1 MHSLLLAVN
10 VVIPLIVYMLVGV
23 FIRKCNI
30 LYEEHFKKLN
40 EMIFRILIPLT
51 LFFDVYSSEFQA
63 LFQPGLYLF
72 TVIMIVLVCAVSFTA
87 ASKLV
92 RDKRDAVTIAQ
103 GIFRSN
109 YVLFGGTI
117 AASLCGES
125 GKAVAAALAVI
136 VVPLFNMT
144 AVIFF
149 ETLHGG
155 KVNIAHMILRIFQNP
170 LVDAGILGAIFN
182 LLGVPIPEILKTPLM
197 TLGSIATP
205 LALVTLGGLLS
216 LKSMISHTRY
226 LLATVVCRLVVVP
239 MLVVSISIAFG
250 FRQEALVALFA
261 VFASPTAVSST
272 PMAQSMGGNGE
283 LAGEIVVVSSI
294 GSILTIFLF
303 VVGMAELGVI

>member
-1 MHSLLLAVN
+1 MYSLLLAVN
-10 VVIPLIVYMLVGV
+10 VVVPLIVYMLVGV

-30 LYEEHFKKLN
+30 LSEEHFKKLN
-40 EMIFRILIPLT
+40 EMIFRILIPLA
-51 LFFDVYSSEFQA
+51 LFFDVYDSEFRA
-63 LFQPGLYLF
+63 VFQPRLYLF
-72 TVIMIVLVCAVSFTA
+72 TVIMIVLIWAISFTA

-92 RDKRDAVTIAQ
+92 CNKSDAATIAQ

-125 GKAVAAALAVI
+125 GTAITAALAVI
-136 VVPLFNMT
+136 VVPLFNIL
-144 AVIFF
+144 AVILF

-155 KVNIAHMILRIFQNP
+155 KIRIAHMILHIFQNP

-182 LLGVPIPEILKTPLM
+182 LLNVQIPEILKMPLL
-197 TLGSIATP
+197 TLGNIATP

-216 LKSMISHTRY
+216 IKSMISHRRY
-226 LLATVVCRLVVVP
+226 LFAAVFCRLVLVP
-239 MLVVSISIAFG
+239 AIAVAISIAFG
-250 FRQEALVALFA
+250 FRYEALVALFA

-272 PMAQSMGGNGE
+272 PMAQSMGGNGD
-283 LAGEIVVVSSI
+283 LAGEIVVISSI

-303 VVGMAELGVI
+303 VAGMAELGFI

>member
-1 MHSLLLAVN
+1 MYSLFLAVN
-10 VVIPLIVYMLVGV
+10 VVIPLIVYMLVGA

-30 LYEEHFKKLN
+30 LSEEHFKKLN

-51 LFFDVYSSEFQA
+51 LFFDVYGSEFRTV
-63 LFQPGLYLF
+63 FQPKLYLF
-72 TVIMIVLVCAVSFTA
+72 TIIMIVFVCVISFTA

-92 RDKRDAVTIAQ
+92 HEKRDAVTIAQ

-125 GKAVAAALAVI
+125 GKAITAALAVI
-136 VVPLFNMT
+136 VVPLFNML
-144 AVIFF
+144 AVILF
-149 ETLHGG
+149 ETLHGS
-155 KVNIAHMILRIFQNP
+155 KVNIGHMILHIFQNP

-182 LLGVPIPEILKTPLM
+182 LLGVQIPEILRMPLM
-197 TLGSIATP
+197 TLGNIATP

-216 LKSMISHTRY
+216 LKSIISHTRY
-226 LLATVVCRLVVVP
+226 LLGTVVCRLVVVP
-239 MLVVSISIAFG
+239 VFAVAISIAFG

-283 LAGEIVVVSSI
+283 LAGEIVVISSI

-303 VVGMAELGVI
+303 VAGMAELGLI